1 MQSLFNG
8 NRHLRYYSRL
18 NPSKFETYR
27 YKCRERIVGEI
38 WGLADTNG
46 RPVDTVDT
54 VDHNHLVWVGTLEQ
68 TLALVTKRGQKTT
81 YVRLSTKTFSRQGLL
96 RRAFNV
102 LRGHTLYD
110 LGYVGNYVKEVE
122 ALDRLTPSPLLS
134 QIMHPEPEP
143 ESKLQVFDGCNESQS
158 EAISQIGKKLVLIQG
173 PPGTGKSTTIANG
186 IRHTLPC
193 GSRALVVSER
203 NQAICAIAEK
213 LPNIVIAGNVDILR
227 KKMPHLNHL
236 FLMTMVDAK
245 IPDLVREE
253 EKVKRLK
260 TFQQLLEYAS
270 MVSDVY
276 ETYKMKAYPLH
287 DLLNHRD
294 EKRFAANYGEG
305 SGVQALQMYWKKLMN
320 RKRYRIEEQI
330 LDDASVVVCTI
341 STAHRSL
348 IRALKFH
355 SIYVDEAA
363 TVREE
368 SMPVLVQMQPK
379 SLILV
384 GDHFQ
389 LGPFSHKETRIVSL
403 FERCAKIIRP
413 VMLRH
418 NYRNPKCLVRVMNKL
433 VYGDKLIGCNDTE
446 GHIIWYDN
454 NHEETGSPSKKNE
467 GEAREIV
474 AEYNKIKGTGS
485 IIITSFYGDQ
495 VRLIRDL
502 TKLARGD
509 KIVSVDS
516 CQGSEAD
523 IIMISC
529 VRNGRTIGFCKDMQ
543 RFNVAISR
551 AKRKLLVFGNKD
563 TFLTNRMFKQLE
575 SETKAETESMSLLE
589 RAQMQLVMERSLR
602 EHYP

>member
-1 MQSLFNG
+1 M
-8 NRHLRYYSRL
+8 
-18 NPSKFETYR
+18 
-27 YKCRERIVGEI
+27 
-38 WGLADTNG
+38 
-46 RPVDTVDT
+46 
-54 VDHNHLVWVGTLEQ
+54 HLVWVGAIVQ
-68 TLALVTKRGQKTT
+68 TLALATKRGQKTT
-81 YVRLSTKTFSRQGLL
+81 YVRIGSRTFGRGGML
-96 RRAFNV
+96 RRAFDV

-110 LGYVGNYVKEVE
+110 LGYAGNYVKEVE
-122 ALDRLTPSPLLS
+122 ALARLTPSPLLS

-143 ESKLQVFDGCNESQS
+143 ESKLQIFDGCNESQS

-186 IRHTLPC
+186 IHHTLPC

-213 LPNIVIAGNVDILR
+213 LPNIVIAGNAEILR

-253 EKVKRLK
+253 AKVNRLK

-270 MVSDVY
+270 MLSDVY

-287 DLLNHRD
+287 DLLDHRD

-330 LDDASVVVCTI
+330 LDDSSVVVCTI
-341 STAHRSL
+341 ATAHRTL

-368 SMPVLVQMQPK
+368 SMPVLIQMQPR

-389 LGPFSHKETRIVSL
+389 LGPFSHTGTRVVSL
-403 FERCAKIIRP
+403 FERCAKIIHP
-413 VMLRH
+413 TMLRH
-418 NYRNPKCLVRVMNKL
+418 NYRNPKCLVHVMNKI
-433 VYGDKLIGCNDTE
+433 VYGNQLIGCNDTE

-454 NHEETGSPSKKNE
+454 NHEESGFPSKRNE
-467 GEAREIV
+467 GEAREI
-474 AEYNKIKGTGS
+474 ATEYKKLKGTGS

-495 VRLIRDL
+495 VRLIRKL
-502 TKLARGD
+502 TKVARGD

-563 TFLTNRMFKQLE
+563 TFLVNKMFKQLAQ
-575 SETKAETESMSLLE
+575 SETT
-589 RAQMQLVMERSLR
+589 